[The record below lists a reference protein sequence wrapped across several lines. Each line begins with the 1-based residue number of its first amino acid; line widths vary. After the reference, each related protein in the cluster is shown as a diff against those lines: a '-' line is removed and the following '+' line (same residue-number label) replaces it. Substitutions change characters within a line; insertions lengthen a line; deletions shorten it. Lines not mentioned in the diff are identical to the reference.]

1 MCYPFVLGKHL
12 VMNIMYAMGSMKTPY
27 CGIGSLSLPCWSSNL
42 RPENQDHWGPFVT
55 VYNPVTVPV
64 SNLTYY
70 DSLIMHAQDLGSLAE
85 RK

>member
-27 CGIGSLSLPCWSSNL
+27 CGIGSLSLPGWSSHL
-42 RPENQDHWGPFVT
+42 RPEDQDHLGPYGT
-55 VYNPVTVPV
+55 VYKPVTVLV

-70 DSLIMHAQDLGSLAE
+70 DSLNMHAQDLGSLVE